1 MATQAT
7 IPRLGRVRTVG
18 REIADAFAEH
28 GLLVYAS
35 AVSFRALIA
44 LVPLTLLGLAMMGAL
59 GLRHVW
65 DESLAP
71 AVADRVSTPVAQAID
86 FSVEEIFSSGGPGLI
101 AFASALLLWD
111 MTWAVNAVMQ
121 ALNRI
126 HDVEETRSWP
136 RRTLTA
142 VALAAAVSLCLVGA
156 VLAVV
161 AGPEIAGGV
170 LDLLLG
176 VGRWI
181 ASVALLLLAV
191 GLLFRYAPAERPEVR
206 WASGGSVFVIAVWIV
221 ASLGFRWWVAN
232 VADFESAVGNLT
244 AFLILTAYVFTSA
257 AIFLAGAQLDEFL
270 RQETRKR

>member
-86 FSVEEIFSSGGPGLI
+86 FSVEEIFSGGGPGLI

-126 HDVEETRSWP
+126 RDVEETRSWP

-244 AFLILTAYVFTSA
+244 AYVFTSA